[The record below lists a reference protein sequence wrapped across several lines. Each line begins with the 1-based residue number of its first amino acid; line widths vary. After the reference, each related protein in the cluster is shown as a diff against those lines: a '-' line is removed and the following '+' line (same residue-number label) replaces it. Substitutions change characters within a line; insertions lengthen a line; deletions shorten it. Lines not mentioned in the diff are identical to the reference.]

1 MSNTLASKPL
11 LDVSVLIVE
20 DEPLIALDL
29 HETLRKAGASIIA
42 STTIDDALSL
52 IRYADISVAL
62 LDINLG
68 GRDCSA
74 VCEALAHKSIPF
86 MFHTA
91 QVLPDI
97 KRHWPRVPALI
108 KPADDDCIIATL
120 ANLAGIA
127 LGEKRA
133 ET

>member
-1 MSNTLASKPL
+1 MSHAVVAKPL

-29 HETLRKAGASIIA
+29 HETLRKAGASIVA
-42 STTIDDALSL
+42 STTIDDALNL
-52 IRYADISVAL
+52 IGYADISVAL
-62 LDINLG
+62 LDIKLG
-68 GRDCSA
+68 SDDCTA
-74 VCEALAHKSIPF
+74 ICQALTHKSIPF

-97 KRHWPRVPALI
+97 KRQWPLVPALI
-108 KPADDDCIIATL
+108 KPADDKSIVAMISR
-120 ANLAGIA
+120 LAGMTPE
-127 LGEKRA
+127 GKGF